1 MGLILY
7 EGNSY
12 CMGFFIIQVSLV
24 IGSVL
29 FLVFKSV
36 YILLARLLT
45 LYLKIENC

>member
-29 FLVFKSV
+29 FLVFNQSI
-36 YILLARLLT
+36 Y
-45 LYLKIENC
+45 YLPGY